1 MKKHTHATF
10 GILGLAL
17 CAGASNAS
25 ADVESLIGDCG
36 ISGEISA
43 GWDSRYFYRGLWFG
57 DETTWSNVEF
67 SKEIAAN
74 LTGSV
79 NLFYTDVMDN
89 DLAYSEGNIGAALSY
104 DAGFGT
110 FDLGFVHFRF
120 YDGFA
125 GDNGGPAAGVS
136 GNTEANEINLTY
148 SQDLAFG
155 FSGHVTVARDF
166 TIDGTYG
173 EFGISKSFELSDS
186 VGLDF
191 SATAGYSLDDYY
203 AANLGTGDE
212 AEDWTHV
219 LINLSLPIALTDS
232 ATLTPHVTANIS
244 KAARDTTNSGAGRG
258 DTEVFYGASIA
269 VGF

>member
-17 CAGASNAS
+17 FAGASQAS

-36 ISGEISA
+36 VSGEISA

-57 DETTWSNVEF
+57 DETTWTNVEF
-67 SKEIAAN
+67 SKEIASN

-79 NLFYTDVMDN
+79 NLFYTDVMD
-89 DLAYSEGNIGAALSY
+89 DALSYSEGNIGAALSY

-125 GDNGGPAAGVS
+125 GTPRGGARGTGIAG
-136 GNTEANEINLTY
+136 NDEANEINLTY
-148 SQDLAFG
+148 SQDLLWG
-155 FSGHVTVARDF
+155 FSDHIAVARDL

-191 SATAGYSLDDYY
+191 SATAGYSFDSYY
-203 AANLGTGDE
+203 TFAGDE
-212 AEDWTHV
+212 SEDWTHTLV
-219 LINLSLPIALTDS
+219 SLALPIALTDS
-232 ATLTPHVTANIS
+232 ATLTPYVSANIS
-244 KAARDTTNSGAGRG
+244 HDARDTTNSGADRG
-258 DTEVFYGASIA
+258 DTEVFYGASIS
-269 VGF
+269 VSF

>member
-17 CAGASNAS
+17 FAGASQAS
-25 ADVESLIGDCG
+25 ADVESLIGSDV
-36 ISGEISA
+36 SGEISA

-57 DETTWSNVEF
+57 DETAWANAEF
-67 SKEIAAN
+67 SKEIASN

-79 NLFYTDVMDN
+79 NFFYTDVADET
-89 DLAYSEGNIGAALSY
+89 LSYSEGNIGAALSY

-125 GDNGGPAAGVS
+125 GAGSAGVNA
-136 GNTEANEINLTY
+136 NTEANELNFTY
-148 SQDLAFG
+148 SQDLLCG
-155 FSGHVTVARDF
+155 FSGHITVARDL

-173 EFGISKSFELSDS
+173 EFGISRSFEISEN

-203 AANLGTGDE
+203 AANLGNGDE
-212 AEDWTHV
+212 SEGWTHTV
-219 LINLSLPIALTDS
+219 ISLALPIQLTET

-244 KAARDTTNSGAGRG
+244 MESREDTNVLADRD
-258 DTEVFYGASIA
+258 DTEVFYGASLS
-269 VGF
+269 VSF